1 MLFLLPE
8 RCIPGSK
15 CRQYMEDNERLSGLR
30 FNSKKR
36 RELLALLNDQI
47 CEETREEEKV
57 CCEKEV
63 RNIECIEVFIIIC
76 CVFSSRKD

>member
-1 MLFLLPE
+1 
-8 RCIPGSK
+8 
-15 CRQYMEDNERLSGLR
+15 MEDNDRLRDLP

-47 CEETREEEKV
+47 CEETREGEKV

-63 RNIECIEVFIIIC
+63 RNIECI
-76 CVFSSRKD
+76 D

>member
-1 MLFLLPE
+1 
-8 RCIPGSK
+8 
-15 CRQYMEDNERLSGLR
+15 MEDNERLSGLR

-63 RNIECIEVFIIIC
+63 RNIECI
-76 CVFSSRKD
+76 D